1 MWEGFN
7 GVVELLGFFLGG
19 MVFAAVLFYLKIWLD
34 KLIDIPVIVYV
45 TLLALAAIVCVFIVI
60 GTGSII

>member
-1 MWEGFN
+1 M
-7 GVVELLGFFLGG
+7 LGFFLGG